1 MVWAF
6 RRAEIGNDKHHT
18 TTLELCVGAFVIQR
32 ALAAILILYTSV
44 LIQRAMPGLPEQ
56 IPTRFDIHGHPMSGG
71 RPETLWLFLAAQALI
86 VGLFLLVPYIVRRAP
101 HLITLSGKTL
111 SDFAP
116 NLRERIQLLIE
127 GACGWMAVGIGLFM
141 AILIR
146 QVIRA
151 AIDPR
156 QGPTIWLIPVFLVVL
171 IAVLGYYAWK
181 YIELDKNSAPVAAPR
196 GEIDTTSQPPRNPG
210 PKK

>member
-1 MVWAF
+1 MS
-6 RRAEIGNDKHHT
+6 
-18 TTLELCVGAFVIQR
+18 
-32 ALAAILILYTSV
+32 AILILYTSV
-44 LIQRAMPGLPEQ
+44 VIQRAMPGLPEQ

-86 VGLFLLVPYIVRRAP
+86 VGVFLALPYVARRAP
-101 HLITLSGKTL
+101 HLITLSGKPL

-116 NLRERIQLLIE
+116 SLREQIQLLIE

-151 AIDPR
+151 AMDPR

-196 GEIDTTSQPPRNPG
+196 AEIDTTSQPPRNPG

>member
-1 MVWAF
+1 
-6 RRAEIGNDKHHT
+6 
-18 TTLELCVGAFVIQR
+18 VIQR